1 MCSGIPDCV
10 CCSMHA
16 GENDAAAPV
25 ICCDIKGWRRSVTE
39 MEEAKKDPSLF
50 WQLCKEKK
58 CLEVHPPRISTQQ
71 TYIFLA
77 LLPCFQSRTL
87 LLYRSLSVSVGSRRQ
102 GWMVIPAAEVHGR
115 TSKTSS
121 CHVSFL
127 PIFPALNY

>member
-50 WQLCKEKK
+50 WQLCKGKK
-58 CLEVHPPRISTQQ
+58 CSEVHSARISTQQ

-77 LLPCFQSRTL
+77 LPSFHAFKVG
-87 LLYRSLSVSVGSRRQ
+87 LYIVVSLSVSVGSRRQ
-102 GWMVIPAAEVHGR
+102 GWMVILPA
-115 TSKTSS
+115 
-121 CHVSFL
+121 
-127 PIFPALNY
+127 

>member
-50 WQLCKEKK
+50 WQLCKGKK
-58 CLEVHPPRISTQQ
+58 CSEVHPARISTQQ

-77 LLPCFQSRTL
+77 LPS
-87 LLYRSLSVSVGSRRQ
+87 
-102 GWMVIPAAEVHGR
+102 
-115 TSKTSS
+115 
-121 CHVSFL
+121 
-127 PIFPALNY
+127 FPAFKVGLYCCIAVCLSLLAAAVKVGWLSRQQRFMVWGSAMGERARPLLAM